1 MKYLLDTHTLIWAIT
16 NKEKLSKK
24 VKNILESSET
34 VIYVSAISY
43 WEISLKFALGKIDL
57 IGGDSQDLLNES
69 LKLGFTNI
77 PLKPEIC
84 TTFKNLTA
92 NYHRDP
98 FDRMLIWKSIS
109 ENYTLLT
116 KDESIKLYKTE
127 GLKTIW

>member
-34 VIYVSAISY
+34 EIYVSAISY
-43 WEISLKFALGKIDL
+43 WEISLKYALGKIDL

-84 TTFKNLTA
+84 TSFKNLTA

-98 FDRMLIWKSIS
+98 FDRMLIWQSIS

-116 KDESIKLYKTE
+116 KDESIKLYKKV

>member
-16 NKEKLSKK
+16 DKEKLSTK

-34 VIYVSAISY
+34 EIYVSAISY
-43 WEISLKFALGKIDL
+43 WEISLKYALGKIDL

-84 TTFKNLTA
+84 TSFKNLTA

-98 FDRMLIWKSIS
+98 FDRMLIWQSIS

-116 KDESIKLYKTE
+116 KDESIKLYKKV

>member
-16 NKEKLSKK
+16 NKEKLSTK

-34 VIYVSAISY
+34 EIYVSAISY

-77 PLKPEIC
+77 PLKPEIF
-84 TTFKNLTA
+84 TSFKNLTA

-98 FDRMLIWKSIS
+98 FDRMLIWQSIS

-116 KDESIKLYKTE
+116 KDESIKLYKKV